1 MKIAITWSDSFIAPY
16 IIEMLGPAAVV
27 IPNEIL
33 NDQTALDAMLTPC
46 SALIHINSWTTLGT
60 DRDDDVAYRAMREEA
75 RPILDAVDR
84 HGGLHMIILG
94 TLRVYP
100 KWDPAYGQHPFY
112 DWNSSL
118 DPQDAAAGGQL
129 WMEETA
135 MERAQAERPVSIL
148 RVSNVQGIPLNGP
161 PGNGILHRWAEDCNI
176 GFGVTVPGDGT
187 LVKDL
192 IHIHD
197 LLRVIDATIRN
208 PPPTRE
214 SMAIGSGQGIMMN
227 DLADLYRMKVNCDVL
242 TGGET
247 EGEVF
252 GVVDGRDMEDRFGFR
267 PQTNIEQMID
277 EAFSVLNN

>member
-1 MKIAITWSDSFIAPY
+1 
-16 IIEMLGPAAVV
+16 MLGPAAVV

-33 NDQTALDAMLTPC
+33 GDQTALDAILTPC
-46 SALIHINSWTTLGT
+46 SALIHINSWTTLGK
-60 DRDDDVAYRAMREEA
+60 DRDDDIAYRAMREEA

-100 KWDPAYGQHPFY
+100 QWDPAYGSHPFY

-118 DPQDAAAGGQL
+118 DPQDAAAVGQL

-148 RVSNVQGIPLNGP
+148 RVSNVQGVPLNGP

-187 LVKDL
+187 GVKDF

-197 LLRVIDATIRN
+197 LLRVVDATIRN

-214 SMAIGSGQGIMMN
+214 SMAIGSGSGMMMN
-227 DLADLYRMKVNCDVL
+227 NLADLYRDKVNCDVL
-242 TGGET
+242 TGGGI

-267 PQTNIEQMID
+267 PQTRIEEMID
-277 EAFSVLNN
+277 EAFSVL

>member
-1 MKIAITWSDSFIAPY
+1 MDGKNSNGESTS
-16 IIEMLGPAAVV
+16 G
-27 IPNEIL
+27 
-33 NDQTALDAMLTPC
+33 TPSEYFESSKC
-46 SALIHINSWTTLGT
+46 SRNT
-60 DRDDDVAYRAMREEA
+60 
-75 RPILDAVDR
+75 
-84 HGGLHMIILG
+84 
-94 TLRVYP
+94 
-100 KWDPAYGQHPFY
+100 
-112 DWNSSL
+112 
-118 DPQDAAAGGQL
+118 
-129 WMEETA
+129 
-135 MERAQAERPVSIL
+135 
-148 RVSNVQGIPLNGP
+148 LNGP

>member
-1 MKIAITWSDSFIAPY
+1 
-16 IIEMLGPAAVV
+16 
-27 IPNEIL
+27 
-33 NDQTALDAMLTPC
+33 
-46 SALIHINSWTTLGT
+46 
-60 DRDDDVAYRAMREEA
+60 
-75 RPILDAVDR
+75 
-84 HGGLHMIILG
+84 
-94 TLRVYP
+94 
-100 KWDPAYGQHPFY
+100 
-112 DWNSSL
+112 
-118 DPQDAAAGGQL
+118 
-129 WMEETA
+129 MEETA

>member
-1 MKIAITWSDSFIAPY
+1 MGF
-16 IIEMLGPAAVV
+16 
-27 IPNEIL
+27 
-33 NDQTALDAMLTPC
+33 
-46 SALIHINSWTTLGT
+46 
-60 DRDDDVAYRAMREEA
+60 
-75 RPILDAVDR
+75 PI
-84 HGGLHMIILG
+84 
-94 TLRVYP
+94 
-100 KWDPAYGQHPFY
+100 W
-112 DWNSSL
+112 
-118 DPQDAAAGGQL
+118 
-129 WMEETA
+129 
-135 MERAQAERPVSIL
+135 
-148 RVSNVQGIPLNGP
+148 
-161 PGNGILHRWAEDCNI
+161 

-214 SMAIGSGQGIMMN
+214 SMAIGSGHGIMMN